1 MQALHNQRSLPPLR
15 NPLQVR
21 LADSG
26 GNTADRGQT
35 NAENKL
41 FVGGVPSGCGD
52 KDLRALFSTYGEV
65 LDVYILASKAS
76 QEGQRGC
83 AFVRYASPQ
92 SCAIAIEALHGKYA
106 MKAGELPLVVRFAD
120 PPKNQR
126 GNNNGTNNFNA
137 AAAAASGRY
146 PWPAGTPA
154 AMMGAP
160 PGWPMMAPAMLGG
173 MAPWM
178 MAPGMF
184 PPGAVNN
191 AAAAAA
197 LAQFSYP
204 GLGVALT

>member
-1 MQALHNQRSLPPLR
+1 M
-15 NPLQVR
+15 R

-26 GNTADRGQT
+26 GNTGDRGQT

-41 FVGGVPSGCGD
+41 FVGGVPAGCGD
-52 KDLRALFSTYGEV
+52 KDLRALFSMYGEV

-126 GNNNGTNNFNA
+126 GNASGGYANGGN
-137 AAAAASGRY
+137 GRY
-146 PWPAGTPA
+146 PGMPPMWPAG
-154 AMMGAP
+154 AP
-160 PGWPMMAPAMLGG
+160 PG

-178 MAPGMF
+178 MAGMPGMMAPWMMASGMM
-184 PPGAVNN
+184 PPGMPGMGQNSLANFPYGQAQL
-191 AAAAAA
+191 AAAA
-197 LAQFSYP
+197 QQQQVPHPPRCPRS
-204 GLGVALT
+204 G

>member
-1 MQALHNQRSLPPLR
+1 M
-15 NPLQVR
+15 R

-26 GNTADRGQT
+26 GNTGDRGQT

-41 FVGGVPSGCGD
+41 FVGGVPAGCGD
-52 KDLRALFSTYGEV
+52 KDLRALFSMYGEV

-126 GNNNGTNNFNA
+126 GN
-137 AAAAASGRY
+137 ASGGY
-146 PWPAGTPA
+146 AN
-154 AMMGAP
+154 GAFHCLLVCP
-160 PGWPMMAPAMLGG
+160 CGGGHGAKCDHASHKHCPGKSRCARGELRKMD
-173 MAPWM
+173 
-178 MAPGMF
+178 
-184 PPGAVNN
+184 
-191 AAAAAA
+191 
-197 LAQFSYP
+197 
-204 GLGVALT
+204 LGVCTYDAVDA

>member
-1 MQALHNQRSLPPLR
+1 M
-15 NPLQVR
+15 QVR
-21 LADSG
+21 LADAG
-26 GNTADRGQT
+26 GNTGDRGQT

-41 FVGGVPSGCGD
+41 FVGGVPTGCGD

-83 AFVRYASPQ
+83 AFVRYSSLQ

-126 GNNNGTNNFNA
+126 ANGPGNLNTGGNN
-137 AAAAASGRY
+137 GRY
-146 PWPAGTPA
+146 PWPSGSNSVWPT
-154 AMMGAP
+154 GP
-160 PGWPMMAPAMLGG
+160 PPSWSFPWALGG

-178 MAPGMF
+178 MAPGML
-184 PPGAVNN
+184 PPGMTSNGSN
-191 AAAAAA
+191 AYGQFPFGTQQGQNL
-197 LAQFSYP
+197 LAQQQQVCFPVPYACFP
-204 GLGVALT
+204 V